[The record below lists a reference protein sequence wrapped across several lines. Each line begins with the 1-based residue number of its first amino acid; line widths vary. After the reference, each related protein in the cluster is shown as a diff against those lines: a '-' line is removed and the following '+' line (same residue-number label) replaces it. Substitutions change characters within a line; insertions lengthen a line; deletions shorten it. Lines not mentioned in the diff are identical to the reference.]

1 MKRSRLLYVMAL
13 GLILAV
19 TVLISSS
26 TPALAIPPTVASATP
41 NHGGQGQTLSVI
53 VAGTDFTS
61 ASAVS
66 FGPGVSTT
74 SLTVD
79 NDTQI
84 TAAISIDAAAAV
96 GARDVSVTNV
106 DGTGTLTGGFTV
118 LAPPEVASVSPDR
131 GNQGQTE
138 NVTISGSSFAG
149 ATAVDFG
156 PGITINSFTVSA
168 AAGASEV
175 QIGTGTGTEVYPF
188 RVYWLDTRTQSIM
201 LASEMGQPGV
211 IQKLRLYST
220 QRPGQDLLT
229 FCIRM
234 QHTTMDAFPSTSFVN
249 GGWTTVLQT
258 TNVDVDA
265 WTVPGWVEFEF
276 TTPFDYDGTSNLLI
290 DYCVET
296 STTLATNGYCQTTPT
311 AGYRTLWQR
320 ENLASGDLLNSAAG
334 TQDDFHNNVVL
345 VMQGDTIEADITI
358 DGAAASGYRDV
369 TVTTPGGSDNITDGF
384 MVMAPPAI
392 SSISPTEVDQ
402 GATADVTITGTD
414 FFGVTAVGFGEG
426 TVVNSFA
433 VDNNTQITASVS
445 VSGSAPTGPRD
456 VSVTNAAGTDNLTN
470 GFTVD
475 QAPPA
480 IASVSP
486 GQGIQGQ
493 TENVTISGDYFTGAT
508 SVDFGPGITVN
519 SFVVTPSSGPSEV
532 QVGTGTTTVTL
543 PFLTSYTDT
552 RTESIILAS
561 EIGQAGQI
569 EKLRLY
575 CSQRPGQDLSHFYI
589 RLQHTSMSS
598 YPSSAYTNAGWTT
611 VLHATDVDVDAW
623 VVPGWVEFELTTPF
637 YYDGVS
643 NLLVDYCV
651 DNSFSSTYGLCYYTN
666 ATNMMIYQY
675 SNLGSGDLLNQGAGT
690 RSYYRNN
697 VVLVLHRDTIEA
709 DITIDAGATPGYR
722 DVVVTTAEGVAT
734 ESNGFT
740 VVGVPG
746 LTSVSPDQAIQGETT
761 GVTITGANLFGVT
774 GVDFG
779 AGVTVNSFN
788 VDSATQ
794 ITASITVG
802 AAATPGLRDVAV
814 TNAAGTVT
822 LTGGFTVNYAPP
834 TVTVANPDQGVQTQT
849 QDVVISG
856 SFFSDASAVGFGAGI
871 TTNSYTVDSANQI
884 TANISIAAGAVAGVR
899 DVTVTTPGG
908 SGTLTSG
915 FTVLTMPSISVVS
928 PTEADQAA
936 SLPVTITGANFSGV
950 TAVSLG
956 AGIAV
961 NSFTVD
967 TDTQITAGITISD
980 GAAVGARDVSVIKA
994 GVTATLTN
1002 GFTVEQAPPVVGPV
1016 VPGQGLQGQTENATI
1031 TGNHLAGATSV
1042 DFGPGVTV
1050 NSFVVTPASGV
1061 SEVQVGSGTVS
1072 TTYPFHTYYDDTRTQ
1087 SILLASEIGQSGQI
1101 QKLRLYCSTRPGQD
1115 LTYFYI
1121 RMQHTSLSS
1130 FPSTSF
1136 INSGWTSVLS
1146 TSGVDANAWTVPGW
1160 VEFELDT
1167 PFEYNGVDNLLIDYC
1182 VDNSYY
1188 TSNEQCYCTTTAATR
1203 SLTYYQ
1209 DITSGNLLNRTT
1221 GTANNWY
1228 HNVVLVMPGDTI
1240 EANITVSSFAAPGCR
1255 DVTVTTPEG
1264 TGTQANAFMVVG
1276 MPTVTS
1282 LSPSQAIQG
1291 ETTGVTITGT
1301 SLFSVTAVDFGM
1313 GITVNSF
1320 TVDSNTQITANIT
1333 VGGPATPGTRDVSA
1347 TNAAGTGTLTGG
1359 FTVNQAPPNIVGVAP
1374 VFGVAGQ
1381 TLDVVITG
1389 TSFTGA
1395 TAVSFGAGTGTN
1407 SFAVD
1412 SDAQITASITISGGA
1427 AAGLRDVWVITSW
1440 GTDTLPNGFTVLG
1453 IPAVTQA
1460 SPGQAVQGQ
1469 TLNVIITGSNLT
1481 AATGVDF
1488 GVGITT
1494 NGYSVDS
1501 ASQITANISIGG
1513 AAAAGMRDVS
1523 VTAPGGTATLPN
1535 GFMVLAVPGVV
1546 SVAPAEADQ
1555 GETTNVVISGTDL
1568 LGVTAVDFGVG
1579 VTVNSFAVDNST
1591 QIAASISV
1599 SASATVGP
1607 RDVSVTNAAGT
1618 DTLTAGFTVD
1628 QAPPAIAAVSPGQ
1641 GIQGQTD
1648 NLTITGSYFTGATS
1662 VSFGDNIT
1670 VNSFSVDSDTQITA
1684 NIGIDGAAAVGYRD
1698 VSVATPEGTDTELN
1712 GFIVVAVP
1720 TLVSVAPTEADQ
1732 GQTTSV
1738 TITGTNLYGVTTV
1751 GLGADITVNSF
1762 TVDNSTQITASISI
1776 SASAMVGPRDVS
1788 VANAAGTDTMSGG
1801 FTVDQAP
1808 PAITLVSPAHGIQGQ
1823 TENVTITGN
1832 YFTGTT
1838 AVSFGAGVT
1847 TDNFAV
1853 DSDTQITA
1861 FVTIDAAAAAGYR
1874 DVSVTTAEGTGTA
1887 ANGFTV
1893 IGVPTLVS
1901 VSPSQAVQGQ
1911 ALNVTIT
1918 GANLIGA
1925 TGVNFGLGVTVNSS
1939 TVVSASQI
1947 TASIT
1952 VSGSATPGARTV
1964 AVTNAAGTG
1973 VLSGGFTI
1981 NQAPPTVTGVS
1992 PQQGQSGQTLTV
2004 TVWGTY
2010 LTGAT
2015 AVSFGADVTVASFNV
2030 NNSSQ
2035 ITASISIGGS
2045 AASGPRD
2052 VTVTTPG
2059 GTATLANGFTVAGL
2073 PAVGSVSLGQAAQGE
2088 TVSVTITGSG
2098 FLGAT
2103 AVSFGDGVTVDSFA
2117 VDSATQITASI
2128 TVAAPAAAGVR
2139 DVTVTTAAGSG
2150 SLTGGFNVVEASTA
2164 DGEVTP
2170 ASGRPGATVLV
2181 VITGSSFTGATALS
2195 FGEGV
2200 TVESFTVDSDT
2211 QITAHLVVADDAAP
2225 GHRSVAMTTPEG
2237 TVTLSDVFEV
2247 RASEGEPGGGGI
2259 PMFVWPLTGILLAAG
2274 LVALGLVIRR
2284 RHGQQPTG

>member
-1 MKRSRLLYVMAL
+1 MKRSRLLCVMAL
-13 GLILAV
+13 GLIMAV
-19 TVLISSS
+19 TVLLSNS
-26 TPALAIPPTVASATP
+26 TPALAIPPSVASATP
-41 NHGGQGQTLSVI
+41 NQGGQGQALSVI
-53 VAGTDFTS
+53 ITGTDFTG

-74 SLTVD
+74 SFTVD

-106 DGTGTLTGGFTV
+106 DGTGTLTGGFTI
-118 LAPPEVASVSPDR
+118 LAPPEMLSVSPDE
-131 GNQGQTE
+131 GLQGQTE
-138 NVTISGSSFAG
+138 NVTITGDHFTG
-149 ATAVDFG
+149 ATSVDFG
-156 PGITINSFTVSA
+156 PGITTNSFTVTP
-168 AAGASEV
+168 AAGSSEAQV
-175 QIGTGTGTEVYPF
+175 GAGTGTEVYPF
-188 RVYWLDTRTQSIM
+188 RVYWLDIRTQSIL
-201 LASEMGQPGV
+201 LASEIGQPGT
-211 IQKLRLYST
+211 IQKLRLYCT

-229 FCIRM
+229 FYIRM
-234 QHTTMDAFPSTSFVN
+234 QHTAMDAFPSTSFVN

-276 TTPFDYDGTSNLLI
+276 STPFAYDGTSNLLI

-296 STTLATNGYCQTTPT
+296 STTLANNGYCQTTPT
-311 AGYRTLWQR
+311 AGYRTIWDRQ
-320 ENLASGDLLNSAAG
+320 NLAGSDLLNSATG
-334 TQDDFHNNVVL
+334 TQGNFHNNVVL
-345 VMQGDTIEADITI
+345 VMQGDTIEADISI
-358 DGAAASGYRDV
+358 DGAAAGGYRDV
-369 TVTTPGGSDNITDGF
+369 TVTTPGGSDSLTDGF
-384 MVMAPPAI
+384 AVFGLPAI
-392 SSISPTEVDQ
+392 SSISPTEADQ
-402 GATADVTITGTD
+402 GATASIAITGTD
-414 FFGVTAVGFGEG
+414 FFGVTAVSFGDG
-426 TVVNSFA
+426 TAVNSFS
-433 VDNNTQITASVS
+433 VDNNTQITASVT
-445 VSGSAPTGPRD
+445 VSASAATGPRD
-456 VSVTNAAGTDNLTN
+456 VAVTNAAGTDNLTN

-480 IASVSP
+480 ITAVSP
-486 GQGIQGQ
+486 AEGIQGQ
-493 TENVTISGDYFTGAT
+493 TENVTISGDYFAGAT
-508 SVDFGPGITVN
+508 SVDFGPGVTTN

-532 QVGTGTTTVTL
+532 QVGTGTATVTL

-598 YPSSAYTNAGWTT
+598 YPSSAYTNTGWTA

-623 VVPGWVEFELTTPF
+623 TVPGWVEFELTTPF

-734 ESNGFT
+734 ESNGFL
-740 VVGVPG
+740 VVGAPG
-746 LTSVSPDQAIQGETT
+746 LTLVSPSQTIQGETT

-779 AGVTVNSFN
+779 AGVTVNSFS
-788 VDSATQ
+788 VDSGTQ

-802 AAATPGLRDVAV
+802 AAATPGLRDVSV
-814 TNAAGTVT
+814 TNAAGTAT
-822 LTGGFTVNYAPP
+822 LTNGFQVNQAPP
-834 TVTVANPDQGVQTQT
+834 DVTSVNPTQGVENQTL
-849 QDVVISG
+849 DVVLAGTYFTGATSV
-856 SFFSDASAVGFGAGI
+856 SFGAGVS
-871 TTNSYTVDSANQI
+871 TNSYTVDSANQI
-884 TANISIAAGAVAGVR
+884 TAGISIAAGATPGLR

-908 SGTLTSG
+908 TDTLTGG
-915 FTVLTMPSISVVS
+915 FTVMTMPSISAVS
-928 PTEADQAA
+928 PTEADQGA
-936 SLPVTITGANFSGV
+936 SLPVTITGSNLTGV
-950 TAVSLG
+950 SAVGFG
-956 AGIAV
+956 AGINV
-961 NSFTVD
+961 DSFTVD
-967 TDTQITAGITISD
+967 ADTQITASITISD
-980 GAAVGARDVSVIKA
+980 AATVGPRDVLVTKA
-994 GVTATLTN
+994 GVSATLTS
-1002 GFTVEQAPPVVGPV
+1002 GFTVDQAPPVVGFV
-1016 VPGQGLQGQTENATI
+1016 NPGQGIQGQTENVTI
-1031 TGNHLAGATSV
+1031 DGNHFAGATSV
-1042 DFGPGVTV
+1042 DLGPGITV
-1050 NSFVVTPASGV
+1050 NSFTVTPFGGA
-1061 SEVQVGSGTVS
+1061 SEVQVGTGTAGVAL
-1072 TTYPFHTYYDDTRTQ
+1072 PFYCTYYDSRTE
-1087 SILLASEIGQSGQI
+1087 SILLASEIGQPGVI
-1101 QKLRLYCSTRPGQD
+1101 GKLRLYCTQRPGQD
-1115 LTYFYI
+1115 LSHFYI
-1121 RMQHTSLSS
+1121 RMQHTSMSS

-1136 INSGWTSVLS
+1136 TNTGWTIVLNAAN
-1146 TSGVDANAWTVPGW
+1146 VDVDAWTVPGW
-1160 VEFELDT
+1160 VEFVLDT
-1167 PFEYNGVDNLLIDYC
+1167 PFDYNGVDNLLIDYC
-1182 VDNSYY
+1182 VDNTYSTSYGVCDY
-1188 TSNEQCYCTTTAATR
+1188 TAGANR
-1203 SLTYYQ
+1203 SLYY
-1209 DITSGNLLNRTT
+1209 SANLAGGDVLNQA
-1221 GTANNWY
+1221 TATNRLNY
-1228 HNVVLVMPGDTI
+1228 YNNVVLVMDADTI
-1240 EANITVSSFAAPGCR
+1240 DANITISGAATPGFR

-1264 TGTQANAFMVVG
+1264 TDAQVNGFAVLGTPA
-1276 MPTVTS
+1276 VTS
-1282 LSPSQAIQG
+1282 LIPIQAIQG
-1291 ETTGVTITGT
+1291 ETTGVTITGAN
-1301 SLFSVTAVDFGM
+1301 LFGVTAVDFGA

-1320 TVDSNTQITANIT
+1320 TVDSNTQIAANIT
-1333 VGGPATPGTRDVSA
+1333 VGALATPGTRDVSA

-1407 SFAVD
+1407 SFTVD
-1412 SDAQITASITISGGA
+1412 SDAQITASISISGGA
-1427 AAGLRDVWVITSW
+1427 AAGLRDVSVTTPW

-1453 IPAVTQA
+1453 IPAVSQVN
-1460 SPGQAVQGQ
+1460 PGQAVQGQ
-1469 TLNVIITGSNLT
+1469 TLNVTITGSNLT

-1488 GVGITT
+1488 GAGITT

-1535 GFMVLAVPGVV
+1535 GFMVVAAPTLV
-1546 SVAPAEADQ
+1546 SVAPTEADQ

-1568 LGVTAVDFGVG
+1568 LGVTAVDFGAG

-1591 QIAASISV
+1591 QITASISV
-1599 SASATVGP
+1599 GPSATVGT

-1641 GIQGQTD
+1641 GIQGQTE
-1648 NLTITGSYFTGATS
+1648 NVTITGSYFTGATS
-1662 VSFGDNIT
+1662 ASFGDNIT
-1670 VNSFSVDSDTQITA
+1670 VNSFSVDADTQITA
-1684 NIGIDGAAAVGYRD
+1684 NISIDGAAAVGYRD
-1698 VSVATPEGTDTELN
+1698 VSVATPEGTDTEVN

-1720 TLVSVAPTEADQ
+1720 ALVSVAPTEADQ

-1738 TITGTNLYGVTTV
+1738 TITGTDLYGVATV
-1751 GLGADITVNSF
+1751 GFGADITVNSF
-1762 TVDNSTQITASISI
+1762 TVDNNTQITASISI
-1776 SASAMVGPRDVS
+1776 SASATVGPRDVS
-1788 VANAAGTDTMSGG
+1788 VANAAGTDTLSGG

-1808 PAITLVSPAHGIQGQ
+1808 PAIDSVSPNQGIQGQ
-1823 TENVTITGN
+1823 TENVTITGQ

-1838 AVSFGAGVT
+1838 AVSFGAGIT

-1861 FVTIDAAAAAGYR
+1861 FVTVGAAAAAGYR
-1874 DVSVTTAEGTGTA
+1874 DVSVTTDEGTGTA

-1939 TVVSASQI
+1939 TVVSASQM

-1952 VSGSATPGARTV
+1952 VSGSAMPGARTV

-1981 NQAPPTVTGVS
+1981 NQAPPTVTGVT

-2010 LTGAT
+2010 LSGAT
-2015 AVSFGADVTVASFNV
+2015 ALSFGADVTVASFNV

-2059 GTATLANGFTVAGL
+2059 GTATLASGFTVAGL
-2073 PAVGSVSLGQAAQGE
+2073 PAVGSVSPGQAAQGE
-2088 TVSVTITGSG
+2088 TLSVTITGSG

-2103 AVSFGDGVTVDSFA
+2103 AVSFGEGVAVDSFA
-2117 VDSATQITASI
+2117 VDSATQITAGI
-2128 TVAAPAAAGVR
+2128 TVAASAAAGVR
-2139 DVTVTTAAGSG
+2139 DVNVTTPAGSG
-2150 SLTGGFNVVEASTA
+2150 SLTGGFNVVEASSA

-2170 ASGRPGATVLV
+2170 ASGRPGATVVV

-2225 GHRSVAMTTPEG
+2225 GDRSVAVTTPEG
-2237 TVTLSDVFEV
+2237 TVTLSDAFEV
-2247 RASEGEPGGGGI
+2247 QAPEGEPGGGGI
-2259 PMFVWPLTGILLAAG
+2259 PVFVWPLIGVLVAAG

-2284 RHGQQPTG
+2284 RHKQQPAG